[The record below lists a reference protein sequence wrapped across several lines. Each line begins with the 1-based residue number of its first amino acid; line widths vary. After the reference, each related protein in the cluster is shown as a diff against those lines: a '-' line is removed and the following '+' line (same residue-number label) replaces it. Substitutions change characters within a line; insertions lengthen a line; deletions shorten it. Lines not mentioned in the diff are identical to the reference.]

1 VGSEQM
7 AWTIDV
13 CRACGRLAT
22 WPFCEHRD
30 QGAGWCVPVQVR
42 PIHPKRA
49 AKLIREA
56 SGGE

>member
-1 VGSEQM
+1 M

-56 SGGE
+56 SGGK